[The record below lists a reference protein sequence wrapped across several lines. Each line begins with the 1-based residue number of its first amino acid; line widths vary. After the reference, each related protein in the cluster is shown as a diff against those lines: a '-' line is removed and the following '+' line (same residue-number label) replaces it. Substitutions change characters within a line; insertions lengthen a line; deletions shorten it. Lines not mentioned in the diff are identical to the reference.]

1 MTTDSSLIGTELVG
15 QLAAWR
21 NGPHGNAGST
31 PSYAGSTP
39 SYDGAR
45 VGVPSH
51 TRSGDGV
58 DLPFGRTIPQPSHP
72 YF

>member
-21 NGPHGNAGST
+21 NGPHGN
-31 PSYAGSTP
+31 AGSTP